1 MLLNNLPLQ
10 QLTKDNKIFGTGFG
24 VSWQTVRSLLIEIA
38 IIVAKI
44 FSGEIFD
51 KPTDLEELR
60 CNGFMALAK
69 EIPKIALLEGLLFY

>member
-1 MLLNNLPLQ
+1 M
-10 QLTKDNKIFGTGFG
+10 
-24 VSWQTVRSLLIEIA
+24 RSLLIEIA